1 VKKILILFVFS
12 IAVSLDLNV
21 SSSLKSGYCSSYDF
35 YDYSENLLDVNLFS
49 NNLFFW
55 TQYEYSNPPEIG
67 FPLNDFRKFR
77 IEYSAGGLSLKAG
90 DIYEFWGRGLL
101 LNQFDDQTTNF
112 DNGTRGLALE
122 YMKGPLTI
130 SHINGNSSIWL
141 MGQDIRVPGYN
152 NIHSMM
158 ANRFQYD
165 WSRLS
170 VGITQLKSNEIHQKQ
185 VNIEA
190 PANVNHNLRGAYFSL
205 ISNNY
210 DAFFEY
216 VDKVATEKPVVFDV
230 QPNDTLKRGH
240 GIYGNLNFYLGNWA
254 LSSEYKRYSFDASH
268 TDLTAD
274 DYGNRIS
281 FQQMP
286 TLAKEHNDVLL
297 GRLVHNYNY
306 NDERGIQFEINGSV
320 SSLNLLAQYAHLSRN
335 NTWQSIS
342 LFEWVPSPISN
353 LLPATDPSALPY
365 FENYFEATGY
375 ALKEKLFFKLGFG
388 RTKEVLKTNRYFEG
402 NQRDINSI
410 FILDTTYN
418 EFDVYQDFPIIDTLE
433 MFDTTESYIVESKM
447 WQVSKAMTLPMEFQ
461 FSLNNGYNIG
471 IGFQYQERKYYD
483 RIVGNSSGYSTSD
496 SSWVMLF
503 DDTGEE
509 IEKNETKSKL
519 VNRNGD
525 IVQTQFNRVIYL
537 QISKAPKWSITV
549 TQDFTNAYEGAIPVD
564 PYYNPLEALISG
576 DLKYF
581 LGSRNTVKPP
591 SWIKNRWLSAEV
603 SYNITPAQR
612 ISVMYGSIQGG
623 LFCSNG
629 ICRVIPAFN
638 DGVKLSYSASF

>member
-1 VKKILILFVFS
+1 
-12 IAVSLDLNV
+12 
-21 SSSLKSGYCSSYDF
+21 
-35 YDYSENLLDVNLFS
+35 
-49 NNLFFW
+49 
-55 TQYEYSNPPEIG
+55 
-67 FPLNDFRKFR
+67 
-77 IEYSAGGLSLKAG
+77 
-90 DIYEFWGRGLL
+90 
-101 LNQFDDQTTNF
+101 
-112 DNGTRGLALE
+112 
-122 YMKGPLTI
+122 
-130 SHINGNSSIWL
+130 
-141 MGQDIRVPGYN
+141 
-152 NIHSMM
+152 M

-190 PANVNHNLRGAYFSL
+190 PANVNHNLKGVYFSL
-205 ISNNY
+205 FSNNY

-216 VDKVATEKPVVFDV
+216 VDKVATEKPLIFDV

-335 NTWQSIS
+335 NTWKSIS
-342 LFEWVPSPISN
+342 LFEWVPSPISS
-353 LLPATDPSALPY
+353 LLPAADPSALPY

-402 NQRDINSI
+402 SQRDINSI

-418 EFDVYQDFPIIDTLE
+418 EFDVYQDFPIIDTLV
-433 MFDTTESYIVESKM
+433 MFDTTESYNVESKM

-483 RIVGNSSGYSTSD
+483 RIVGNSSGYSSSD
-496 SSWVMLF
+496 SSWVMV
-503 DDTGEE
+503 DNEGQP
-509 IEKNETKSKL
+509 IYNNETKSKL
-519 VNRNGD
+519 VNRDGD
-525 IVQTQFNRVIYL
+525 IVQTQFNRVFYF
-537 QISKAPKWSITV
+537 QISRTPKWSITI
-549 TQDFTNAYEGAIPVD
+549 TQDFTSAYEGAIPAD
-564 PYYNPLEALISG
+564 PYYNPLEAMISG

-581 LGSRNTVKPP
+581 LGSRNKVDPP